1 MLFYSLGTCEET
13 VEQDEIFQ
21 SCENELE
28 KIYRYFLL
36 QILDWTSNKC
46 TKGKWLTMF
55 KSSLGTVNVLV
66 FLE

>member
-28 KIYRYFLL
+28 KFIDTFCYKY
-36 QILDWTSNKC
+36 WTELAINALKE
-46 TKGKWLTMF
+46 
-55 KSSLGTVNVLV
+55 ND
-66 FLE
+66 